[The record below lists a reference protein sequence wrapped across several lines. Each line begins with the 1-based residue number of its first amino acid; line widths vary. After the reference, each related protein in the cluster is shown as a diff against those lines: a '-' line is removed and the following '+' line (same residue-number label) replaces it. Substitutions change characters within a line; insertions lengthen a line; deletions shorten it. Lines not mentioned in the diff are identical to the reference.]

1 MKNATKFWLSEEELM
16 KLIKLEGVENIR
28 FNIPMR
34 PVHQVPMMGIAF
46 STSSDKE
53 VVVPC
58 KINTDR
64 YNPLEGY
71 KITMES
77 MIDGFGCKHFYV
89 SDFVSLIRKGKF
101 EIRGY
106 RWSNDF

>member
-1 MKNATKFWLSEEELM
+1 MKNATKFWLSEDDLM

-58 KINTDR
+58 KISTEKYD
-64 YNPLEGY
+64 PLEGY

-77 MIDGFGCKHFYV
+77 LIKGFGRNHYYF
-89 SDFVSLIRKGKF
+89 SDFVNLIRKGVF

-106 RWSNDF
+106 RWANN